1 MKPRATRRRLPP
13 LNALRAFEAAAR
25 HGSFKDAA
33 EELSVSQ
40 SAISHQV
47 RGLEDWLGV
56 ELFER
61 RTRAVELT
69 PAARLYYPVLREA
82 FDRILEGTEALLAPR
97 AQDVLTVHVYSTFTI
112 RWLFRRLPAFQ
123 RRHPG
128 VQLRLATSQEDVD
141 FGRDDVDAGILI
153 GQPANPEVQ
162 YDYLFSC
169 ELFPVCSPAWLATH
183 GEPPGPAALRAP
195 DLLQVY
201 PSERDWWTWLDAQ
214 GVQGVSPAAG
224 PQFDSYELALT
235 AAVQGIGIAL
245 GQQPYVQEDLAAGR
259 LIELFPGRRVPN
271 PNRWY
276 LGCRRERAATPRIA
290 ALRAWLLE
298 EIAADTGLIREAAVG
313 AMA

>member
-1 MKPRATRRRLPP
+1 MRPRKTRRRLPP

-25 HGSFKDAA
+25 LGSFKDAA
-33 EELSVSQ
+33 LELSVSQ

-47 RGLEDWLGV
+47 RGLESWLGV

-61 RTRAVELT
+61 RTRAVVLT

-97 AQDVLTVHVYSTFTI
+97 APDVLTVHVYATFTI

-123 RRHPG
+123 RLHPG
-128 VQLRLATSQEDVD
+128 LQLRLATSQDDVD
-141 FGRDDVDAGILI
+141 FARDDLDAGILV
-153 GQPANPEVQ
+153 GQPVDPDVH

-169 ELFPVCSPAWLATH
+169 ELFPVCSPAWLAEH
-183 GEPPGPAALRAP
+183 GRPDDPAALDGRT
-195 DLLQVY
+195 LLQVY

-214 GVQGVSPAAG
+214 GVPGVSPLVG

-235 AAVQGIGIAL
+235 AAAQGIGIAL
-245 GQQPYVQEDLAAGR
+245 GQQPYVHEDLATGR
-259 LIELFPGRRVPN
+259 LVEVFPGRRVPN

-276 LGCRRERAATPRIA
+276 LACRRERAQQARIE
-290 ALRAWLLE
+290 ALRAWLLAE
-298 EIAADTGLIREAAVG
+298 VVEDPALIREPLPA
-313 AMA
+313 